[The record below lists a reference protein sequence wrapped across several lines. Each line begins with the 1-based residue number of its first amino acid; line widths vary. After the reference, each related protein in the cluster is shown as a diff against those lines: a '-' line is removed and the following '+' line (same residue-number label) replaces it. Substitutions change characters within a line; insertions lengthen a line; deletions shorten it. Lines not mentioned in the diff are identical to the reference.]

1 MRVAYIDSSVLV
13 RYYLP
18 LDPHHDEAIALIDDD
33 DTAIVT
39 SPWTRIEASGAL
51 VRASRSQRVSPDA
64 ALARLDEDTSV
75 GPITLI
81 SVPQAEAESIALSVV
96 RVTGIRALDAWHIA
110 VAVIALP
117 SLVGPG
123 DEARFMTRDSDQAA
137 AAIAFGLAVV

>member
-39 SPWTRIEASGAL
+39 SSWTRIEASGAL

-81 SVPQAEAESIALSVV
+81 SVPQAEAESIAWPFARQLARAGALRRDHFRGGADAGRVAWALS
-96 RVTGIRALDAWHIA
+96 LMWQMW
-110 VAVIALP
+110 
-117 SLVGPG
+117 S
-123 DEARFMTRDSDQAA
+123 MWSMWQM
-137 AAIAFGLAVV
+137 

>member
-39 SPWTRIEASGAL
+39 SSWTRIEASGAL

-81 SVPQAEAESIALSVV
+81 SVPQAEAECGLLHYHDIDNVIIHIRIYVHSIAPRLFF
-96 RVTGIRALDAWHIA
+96 
-110 VAVIALP
+110 
-117 SLVGPG
+117 
-123 DEARFMTRDSDQAA
+123 E
-137 AAIAFGLAVV
+137 